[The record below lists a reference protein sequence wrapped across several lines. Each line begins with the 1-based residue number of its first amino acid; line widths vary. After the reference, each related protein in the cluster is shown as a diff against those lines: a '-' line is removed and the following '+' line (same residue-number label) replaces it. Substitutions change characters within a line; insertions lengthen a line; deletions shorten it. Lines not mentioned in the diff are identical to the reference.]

1 MGTPEMAEIPA
12 QKVAELRARTGA
24 SMMDCKKALLATG
37 GDSDKAEDH
46 LRKQGMKT
54 AAKKA
59 DRATNQ
65 GWIGHYIH
73 QGRIGVLVEVACET
87 DFVAR
92 NDKFQDFVREL
103 AMHICSRSPLAIR
116 AEDVDPGLIN
126 REREVYLGQVMD
138 KPENVRGKIVEGK
151 LKKFFSDH
159 CLLDQEWFRD
169 QSGTPR
175 TVQQVLTEQIATIG
189 ENIVIQRFARFEL
202 GGK

>member
-1 MGTPEMAEIPA
+1 MSEIPA
-12 QKVAELRARTGA
+12 SLVAELRARTGA
-24 SMMDCKKALLATG
+24 SMMDCKKALVATG
-37 GDSDKAEDH
+37 GDLEKGVDH
-46 LRKQGMKT
+46 LRKQGVR
-54 AAKKA
+54 AAEKKS

-92 NDKFQDFVREL
+92 NDRFQEFVREL
-103 AMHICSRSPLAIR
+103 AMHVCSKNPLAVR
-116 AEDVDPGLIN
+116 AEDLDPGLIN

-138 KPENVRGKIVEGK
+138 KPENVRAKIVEGK
-151 LKKFFSDH
+151 LKKFYADN

-189 ENIVIQRFARFEL
+189 ENIVIQRFVRFEL
-202 GGK
+202 GQK